1 MTDINLTFVTPRDH
15 DAAWFAAELAHRVRT
30 MSMCVKSPLPRG
42 ESNWE
47 HRWVCSGLDC
57 DCPECTETGE
67 ASK

>member
-1 MTDINLTFVTPRDH
+1 
-15 DAAWFAAELAHRVRT
+15 